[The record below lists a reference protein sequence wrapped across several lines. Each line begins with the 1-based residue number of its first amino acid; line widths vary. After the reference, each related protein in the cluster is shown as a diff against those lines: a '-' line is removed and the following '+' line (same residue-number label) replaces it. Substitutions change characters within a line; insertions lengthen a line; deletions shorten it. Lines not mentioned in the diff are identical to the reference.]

1 MCFGANGRHGARFH
15 PSKSQE
21 ANRLAGVMS
30 QRNLVPVLALVLAGV
45 GGGWVAAT
53 LLPHGMARLYL
64 EVTGVQ
70 ADTFYGPVPRVATF
84 TFGGVITALFMLW
97 LLTSAGRVLSR
108 WETMTPGDKVT
119 VFVGVLVG
127 VAVSIPFHMLFF
139 AFGSVYLSLSFLIM
153 FLLIGISTA
162 MLRGMQEVLPWNSR
176 TGTRGDIKIFDT
188 NVIIDGRIGDVVRAG
203 FLDGRIYIPQFVIAE
218 LQLVA
223 DSPDPNKRQ
232 RGRRGLDML
241 KILRADREVEVG
253 TYDHY
258 APQTGPVDERLVA
271 LARTLGARL
280 VTNDFNLNKVAQV
293 HGVEVL
299 NVNDLALALRPV
311 FLPGDA
317 LDVVVERPG
326 SQPGQGVG
334 FLEDGTMVVIEQAAE
349 LIGTPVRARVS
360 QIHQSA
366 AGRMIFATLE
376 EVLVGENNQ

>member
-1 MCFGANGRHGARFH
+1 MSRRNVI
-15 PSKSQE
+15 PVLTLL
-21 ANRLAGVMS
+21 LAG
-30 QRNLVPVLALVLAGV
+30 A

-53 LLPHGMARLYL
+53 LLPSGMARLYL
-64 EVTGVQ
+64 EATGEQ
-70 ADTFYGPVPRVATF
+70 AETFYGPVPRVATF
-84 TFGGVITALFMLW
+84 VFGSVIMGLIALW
-97 LLTSAGRVLSR
+97 LVTSASRVLSR
-108 WETMTPGDKVT
+108 WETMTAGDKVT
-119 VFVGVLVG
+119 ILVGVLVG

-139 AFGSVYLSLSFLIM
+139 AFGPVYLSISFLIM
-153 FLLIGISTA
+153 FVLIGISTA

-176 TGTRGDIKIFDT
+176 TGTRGNIKIFDT

-223 DSPDPNKRQ
+223 DSADPNKRQ

-241 KILRADREVEVG
+241 KILRADHEVEIG

-258 APQTGPVDERLVA
+258 APQDGSVDERLVA
-271 LARTLGARL
+271 LARSLGAKL

-293 HGVEVL
+293 HGVDVL

-311 FLPGDA
+311 FLPGDT
-317 LDVVVERPG
+317 LDVLVERTG

-349 LIGTPVRARVS
+349 LIGVKVLARVS

-376 EVLVGENNQ
+376 EVLVGEKAE

>member
-1 MCFGANGRHGARFH
+1 
-15 PSKSQE
+15 
-21 ANRLAGVMS
+21 
-30 QRNLVPVLALVLAGV
+30 
-45 GGGWVAAT
+45 
-53 LLPHGMARLYL
+53 MARLYM
-64 EVTGVQ
+64 EVTGEQ
-70 ADTFYGPVPRVATF
+70 ADTFYGPVPRIATF
-84 TFGGVITALFMLW
+84 TFGGVITALITLW

-139 AFGSVYLSLSFLIM
+139 AFGPVYLSLSFLIM
-153 FLLIGISTA
+153 FLLIGIGTA
-162 MLRGMQEVLPWNSR
+162 MLRGMQEVLPWNTR
-176 TGTRGDIKIFDT
+176 IGTRGDIKIFDT

-203 FLDGRIYIPQFVIAE
+203 FLEGRIYIPQFVIAE

-271 LARTLGARL
+271 LAHTLGAKL

-317 LDVVVERPG
+317 FDVVVERPG
-326 SQPGQGVG
+326 SQAGQGVG
-334 FLEDGTMVVIEQAAE
+334 FLEDGTMVVIEQASE
-349 LIGTPVRARVS
+349 LIGTTVRAKVS
-360 QIHQSA
+360 QIHQSS

-376 EVLVGENNQ
+376 EVLVGDNNQ